1 MNIMTKQQK
10 IDILK
15 KHATWKP
22 DIGEQALDRLGC
34 KVICEV
40 GVRKGGHF
48 RHLMMSNPTLAVAV
62 DCWKE
67 VPGKPMY
74 NDVGSSQDV
83 LDDEYNNMVM
93 EFGHLDNVRIVRNF
107 SIEASEQFPNQF
119 FDFIYIDAA
128 HTYEEVKMDLEA
140 WYPKIK
146 DGGIL
151 SGHDYFPDTRIW
163 RGDPCGVYQAVN
175 EFVGENKL
183 SVDHITDVNKEGG
196 PGVACTSFFVI
207 KEMN

>member
-1 MNIMTKQQK
+1 MTKQQK

-67 VPGKPMY
+67 VPGKPIAPNTNIKKSPTDENELAVEESLGWY
-74 NDVGSSQDV
+74 GVDSVTGLALGWVSWLSQT
-83 LDDEYNNMVM
+83 LMVII
-93 EFGHLDNVRIVRNF
+93 FGGLSLFILPFINRN
-107 SIEASEQFPNQF
+107 
-119 FDFIYIDAA
+119 Y
-128 HTYEEVKMDLEA
+128 K
-140 WYPKIK
+140 
-146 DGGIL
+146 
-151 SGHDYFPDTRIW
+151 
-163 RGDPCGVYQAVN
+163 
-175 EFVGENKL
+175 
-183 SVDHITDVNKEGG
+183 
-196 PGVACTSFFVI
+196 
-207 KEMN
+207 